1 MPGRAAAVTIRVL
14 VADDQPL
21 MRSALTMSLAPE
33 PDIEV
38 IGAAADGR
46 QAVELAQA
54 LRPDVL
60 VMDIRMP
67 GLDGIAATRQLRRT
81 ASPQPPRILI
91 ITTFDLD
98 EYVVEALRAGA
109 SGFVL
114 KDATSEQLV
123 HAVRVIA
130 AGEALLDP
138 AVTRRLLDRYARLLP
153 AALPASPLPPS
164 VTARE
169 RAVLL
174 LVAQGLSNGAIG
186 QVLHL
191 AESSVKTHV
200 GHLLAKLGQQ
210 DRVQLVIYAYEMG
223 LIQPTGS
230 MPDRP
235 DARPVPGYRAGSA

>member
-1 MPGRAAAVTIRVL
+1 
-14 VADDQPL
+14 
-21 MRSALTMSLAPE
+21 
-33 PDIEV
+33 
-38 IGAAADGR
+38 
-46 QAVELAQA
+46 
-54 LRPDVL
+54 VL

-67 GLDGIAATRQLRRT
+67 GLNGIAATRLLRRT
-81 ASPQPPRILI
+81 TNPPPPRVLI

-130 AGEALLDP
+130 AGDALLDP
-138 AVTRRLLDRYARLLP
+138 VVTRRLLDQYARLLP
-153 AALPASPLPPS
+153 APVPANPLPPS

-174 LVAQGLSNGAIG
+174 LIAQGLSNSAIG
-186 QVLHL
+186 QALHL

-223 LIQPTGS
+223 LVRPTGS

-235 DARPVPGYRAGSA
+235 AVPE